1 MAIATKKLLADGLKE
16 LLEKKTLD
24 KITVKE
30 LVATCG
36 VNRQTF
42 YYNFQDIYEQLQSR
56 IRQAEDKRLQLK
68 AKGTKNGLIAGG
80 ITLVAGVVVSL
91 IIGGGWPGILIACML
106 GLIVLFSCIQ
116 SKSGELCAYYKENI
130 ISSIIS
136 YLCQEASYRPE
147 SGIAESVFM
156 NSRLFST
163 SPDRY
168 RSEDLI
174 CGKIDKTSFICSE
187 IIAEE
192 KRVTTD
198 SKGRRQEHWIDIFR
212 GFFFIADFNKNFQG
226 QTVVFRNS
234 WFKLNLGKQR
244 VKLENPNFEKQFDVF
259 STDQVEA
266 RYILTPNLMERLLE
280 LDSRFPGKITVSF
293 RDSSVI
299 IAIPD
304 QTNHFETNI
313 WECQLNTDKLKRE
326 FGTLVNLF
334 QIIHDLNL
342 NLRIWTKD

>member
-1 MAIATKKLLADGLKE
+1 ME
-16 LLEKKTLD
+16 
-24 KITVKE
+24 
-30 LVATCG
+30 
-36 VNRQTF
+36 Q
-42 YYNFQDIYEQLQSR
+42 NFQDIYEQLQSR

-313 WECQLNTDKLKRE
+313 WECQLNTDKLKRNSGPWSIY
-326 FGTLVNLF
+326 FKLF
-334 QIIHDLNL
+334 MI
-342 NLRIWTKD
+342 

>member
-1 MAIATKKLLADGLKE
+1 ME
-16 LLEKKTLD
+16 
-24 KITVKE
+24 
-30 LVATCG
+30 
-36 VNRQTF
+36 Q
-42 YYNFQDIYEQLQSR
+42 NFQDIYEQLQSR

-226 QTVVFRNS
+226 QIAGRR
-234 WFKLNLGKQR
+234 WC
-244 VKLENPNFEKQFDVF
+244 
-259 STDQVEA
+259 STGPSAESTEY
-266 RYILTPNLMERLLE
+266 RYRSDGSSLRY
-280 LDSRFPGKITVSF
+280 LDSGTCSEYHFIDRRKF
-293 RDSSVI
+293 RAGI
-299 IAIPD
+299 
-304 QTNHFETNI
+304 
-313 WECQLNTDKLKRE
+313 R
-326 FGTLVNLF
+326 
-334 QIIHDLNL
+334 
-342 NLRIWTKD
+342 

>member
-1 MAIATKKLLADGLKE
+1 ME
-16 LLEKKTLD
+16 
-24 KITVKE
+24 
-30 LVATCG
+30 
-36 VNRQTF
+36 Q
-42 YYNFQDIYEQLQSR
+42 NFQDIYEQLQSR

-68 AKGTKNGLIAGG
+68 AKGTKNGLIAGYYPCG
-80 ITLVAGVVVSL
+80 RSCRQPDYRR
-91 IIGGGWPGILIACML
+91 GWPGILIACML

-192 KRVTTD
+192 NGSRPIPKAA
-198 SKGRRQEHWIDIFR
+198 GR
-212 GFFFIADFNKNFQG
+212 
-226 QTVVFRNS
+226 
-234 WFKLNLGKQR
+234 
-244 VKLENPNFEKQFDVF
+244 
-259 STDQVEA
+259 
-266 RYILTPNLMERLLE
+266 
-280 LDSRFPGKITVSF
+280 
-293 RDSSVI
+293 
-299 IAIPD
+299 
-304 QTNHFETNI
+304 
-313 WECQLNTDKLKRE
+313 NT
-326 FGTLVNLF
+326 G
-334 QIIHDLNL
+334 
-342 NLRIWTKD
+342 

>member
-1 MAIATKKLLADGLKE
+1 MAG
-16 LLEKKTLD
+16 
-24 KITVKE
+24 
-30 LVATCG
+30 
-36 VNRQTF
+36 
-42 YYNFQDIYEQLQSR
+42 Y
-56 IRQAEDKRLQLK
+56 
-68 AKGTKNGLIAGG
+68 
-80 ITLVAGVVVSL
+80 
-91 IIGGGWPGILIACML
+91 LIACML

-136 YLCQEASYRPE
+136 YLCRKQVTGRKANRRIGLYEQPV
-147 SGIAESVFM
+147 IQHP
-156 NSRLFST
+156 
-163 SPDRY
+163 PDRY

-266 RYILTPNLMERLLE
+266 RYIPLL
-280 LDSRFPGKITVSF
+280 I
-293 RDSSVI
+293 
-299 IAIPD
+299 
-304 QTNHFETNI
+304 
-313 WECQLNTDKLKRE
+313 
-326 FGTLVNLF
+326 
-334 QIIHDLNL
+334 
-342 NLRIWTKD
+342 

>member
-1 MAIATKKLLADGLKE
+1 ME
-16 LLEKKTLD
+16 
-24 KITVKE
+24 
-30 LVATCG
+30 
-36 VNRQTF
+36 Q
-42 YYNFQDIYEQLQSR
+42 NFQDIYEQLQSR

-91 IIGGGWPGILIACML
+91 IIGGGWPGILIACIL

-156 NSRLFST
+156 NSQLFNT

-187 IIAEE
+187 IIDEE

-198 SKGRRQEHWIDIFR
+198 SR
-212 GFFFIADFNKNFQG
+212 
-226 QTVVFRNS
+226 
-234 WFKLNLGKQR
+234 
-244 VKLENPNFEKQFDVF
+244 
-259 STDQVEA
+259 
-266 RYILTPNLMERLLE
+266 
-280 LDSRFPGKITVSF
+280 
-293 RDSSVI
+293 
-299 IAIPD
+299 AIPKAAGR
-304 QTNHFETNI
+304 
-313 WECQLNTDKLKRE
+313 NT
-326 FGTLVNLF
+326 G
-334 QIIHDLNL
+334 
-342 NLRIWTKD
+342 